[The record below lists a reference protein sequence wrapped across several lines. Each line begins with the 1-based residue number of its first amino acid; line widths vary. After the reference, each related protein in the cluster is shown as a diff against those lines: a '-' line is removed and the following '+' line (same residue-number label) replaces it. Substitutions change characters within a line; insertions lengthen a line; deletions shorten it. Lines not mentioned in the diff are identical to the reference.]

1 MLCTGVPESVKVI
14 FADTDVLTVAL
25 TLTLP
30 LAVEGLGVMLP
41 IGVSSA
47 EDGTGVLICLIVL
60 KFSGA
65 GALTVKLEGFLQS
78 RLSEV
83 ETQQFQ

>member
-1 MLCTGVPESVKVI
+1 MGVPENVKVI
-14 FADTDVLTVAL
+14 FADAAVLIVAL
-25 TLTLP
+25 ALTLP
-30 LAVEGLGVMLP
+30 LPVEGTDVMLP

-47 EDGTGVLICLIVL
+47 EDGTGMLICLIVL

-65 GALTVKLEGFLQS
+65 GALMVKFEGFLQS
-78 RLSEV
+78 SLSEV